1 MFQRKSVFSSACSEN
16 ICYNNR
22 MGSGKGKARR
32 VQDRPVAAGSLLID
46 GVPTFRDEEHVK
58 EWRVDGRLHRDDGPA
73 VEWKNGTNEWWQN
86 GKPHREDG
94 AAVEYQDGRKDY
106 WLHGTKVTEGEVEK
120 LIGLNRLKNVKLS
133 MPERTT
139 F

>member
-1 MFQRKSVFSSACSEN
+1 
-16 ICYNNR
+16 
-22 MGSGKGKARR
+22 MGSGRGKARR
-32 VQDRPVAAGSLLID
+32 LQDRPVATSLVN
-46 GVPTFRDEEHVK
+46 GVPARRKGGHVK

-73 VEWKNGTNEWWQN
+73 VEWRDGTNEWWQN

-106 WLHGTKVTEGEVEK
+106 WLHGTKVNEEEVEK
-120 LIGLNRLKNVKLS
+120 LISLSRLRDLKLS
-133 MPERTT
+133 VPERTT